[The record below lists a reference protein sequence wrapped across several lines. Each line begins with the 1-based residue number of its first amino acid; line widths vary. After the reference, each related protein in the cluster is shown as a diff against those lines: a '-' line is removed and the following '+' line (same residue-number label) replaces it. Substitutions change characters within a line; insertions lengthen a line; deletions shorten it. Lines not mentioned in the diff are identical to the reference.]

1 MINRLG
7 KRLDTEFQSKTT
19 VALEQDLGMIT
30 KGLRI
35 RAQGAF
41 DYTSWFS
48 ESRHVQPEL
57 YEAVS
62 RTSTGELVTIKRV
75 SEQAASYNKTT
86 NNYRKYHF
94 ESTLNYDRL
103 FGKDHRVSG
112 LVYYYMSD
120 DKYSSESVSNMSAIP
135 KRYQGISSRLTYG

>member
-1 MINRLG
+1 M
-7 KRLDTEFQSKTT
+7 
-19 VALEQDLGMIT
+19 
-30 KGLRI
+30 
-35 RAQGAF
+35 
-41 DYTSWFS
+41 
-48 ESRHVQPEL
+48 
-57 YEAVS
+57 
-62 RTSTGELVTIKRV
+62 TIKRV

-120 DKYSSESVSNMSAIP
+120 DKYSSESVSKSVQR
-135 KRYQGISSRLTYG
+135 KRKGFMGNWGKEIE